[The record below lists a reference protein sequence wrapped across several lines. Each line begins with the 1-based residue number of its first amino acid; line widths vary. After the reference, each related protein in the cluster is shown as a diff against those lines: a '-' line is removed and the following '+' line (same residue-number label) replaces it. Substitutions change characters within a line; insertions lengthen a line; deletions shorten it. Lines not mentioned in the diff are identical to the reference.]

1 MKRQETMDKFKIRL
15 AALENYTIR
24 DNILLYTKNGRTAEI
39 SNFIPFP
46 VEEITY
52 ADGYN
57 EERHYI
63 LSAYLLN
70 DDNVSLLP
78 QIKVK
83 ASAFANMGFII
94 EQWGL
99 SPMLFPPMNSK
110 KDHIRY
116 IINKLGTF
124 AKKRKI
130 YIHTG
135 WQLCDNKYCYLTNGG
150 AIGCD
155 SISVEMDGRLSK
167 YRIGHTA
174 EAEEKKK
181 TLEALL
187 SLSDKSIIYP
197 LIAITFL
204 SPLNEFFRQCGH
216 EPAFILY
223 LLGRTQSKKSTLA
236 ALFLSFYGNF
246 TCSTLP
252 CSFKDT
258 LNALEKKCF
267 YLKDVLTVIDDYH
280 PVTHYRERQEM
291 EQKAQYLS
299 RGYGDRT
306 AKDRLRSDTTLNNG
320 YIPRG
325 NAIITGEDFPNIGQS
340 GAARNF
346 IIEIKPN
353 DISNLSALS
362 QLQQAAEDGV
372 LSSIMCDYIIWLLSQ
387 AEKLSEKI
395 KQNFL
400 SLRFK
405 AYEDNI
411 AVMGRTGD
419 IVAWLSIGIRYFC
432 QFCEL
437 NSLISA
443 GTIAEI
449 KTSSWSIFSKLS
461 LIQNK
466 KSNDEKP
473 TNMFIS
479 AIREMIESGEILLIN
494 KTEKNQL
501 SDKPIVGYYDTD
513 YYYFLPSSI
522 FSKVNGFYSRQGIVF
537 PLTKTRIFNMLAD
550 ENLIIIEANKN
561 GKSNTKQVRING
573 EKSRYLTFDKKIIS
587 ET

>member
-1 MKRQETMDKFKIRL
+1 MRL
-15 AALENYTIR
+15 AALKNYAIN
-24 DNILLYTKNGRTAEI
+24 DNILVYTKNGRTAEI

-52 ADGYN
+52 ADGCS
-57 EERHYI
+57 EERYYI

-78 QIKVK
+78 HIKVK
-83 ASAFANMGFII
+83 ASAFVNMSFII

-116 IINKLGTF
+116 IINKLGAF
-124 AKKRKI
+124 AIKRNV

-135 WQLCDNKYCYLTNGG
+135 WQKCDNKYCYLTNGG
-150 AIGCD
+150 AIGND
-155 SISVEMDGRLSK
+155 SISVEMDGRLGK
-167 YRIGHTA
+167 YRIDHTA
-174 EAEEKKK
+174 EIEEKKK
-181 TLEALL
+181 TLEVLL

-204 SPLNEFFRQCGH
+204 SPLNEFLRQCGH

-246 TCSTLP
+246 TSSTLP

-267 YLKDVLTVIDDYH
+267 YLKDILTVIDDYH

-372 LSSIMCDYIIWLLSQ
+372 LSSIMCDYIIWLLPQ
-387 AEKLSEKI
+387 AENLSTKI
-395 KQNFL
+395 KQSFL
-400 SLRFK
+400 SLRLK
-405 AYEDNI
+405 AYEDDI

-419 IVAWLSIGIRYFC
+419 IVAWLTIGIRYFC
-432 QFCEL
+432 QFCES

-443 GTIAEI
+443 ITINEI

-461 LIQNK
+461 SIQNK
-466 KSNDEKP
+466 KSNEEKP

-479 AIREMIESGEILLIN
+479 AIREMIESGEILLLN
-494 KTEKNQL
+494 KAEGKQL

-522 FSKVNGFYSRQGIVF
+522 FSKVSSFYSRQDIAF
-537 PLTKTRIFNMLAD
+537 PLTKTRIFNLLAD
-550 ENLIIIEANKN
+550 ENLIIIEENKS

-573 EKSRYLTFDKKIIS
+573 EKSRYLTFEKNVIS
-587 ET
+587 EN

>member
-1 MKRQETMDKFKIRL
+1 MRL
-15 AALENYTIR
+15 AALESYTIK
-24 DNILLYTKNGRTAEI
+24 DNILLYNKNGRTTEI

-52 ADGYN
+52 ADGYS
-57 EERHYI
+57 EERYYI

-83 ASAFANMGFII
+83 ASAFVNMGFII

-124 AKKRKI
+124 ATKRKV
-130 YIHTG
+130 YINTG

-150 AIGCD
+150 AIGSN
-155 SISVEMDGRLSK
+155 SISVEMDGRLAK
-167 YRIGHTA
+167 YTINRISQT
-174 EAEEKKK
+174 EEKRKA
-181 TLEALL
+181 LEGLL
-187 SLSDKSIIYP
+187 TLSDKSIIYP

-204 SPLNEFFRQCGH
+204 SPLNEFFRHCGH

-236 ALFLSFYGNF
+236 ALFLSFYGSF
-246 TCSTLP
+246 TSSTLP

-267 YLKDVLTVIDDYH
+267 YLKDILTVIDDYH

-306 AKDRLRSDTTLNNG
+306 AKDRLRADTTLNNG

-353 DISNLSALS
+353 DILNLSTLS

-372 LSSIMCDYIIWLLSQ
+372 LSSIMRDYIIWLLPQ
-387 AEKLSEKI
+387 TEDLSAKI
-395 KQNFL
+395 KQSFL
-400 SLRFK
+400 SLRLK
-405 AYEDNI
+405 ANEDNI

-419 IVAWLSIGIRYFC
+419 IVAWLTIGIYYFC
-432 QFCEL
+432 RFCEFNL
-437 NSLISA
+437 LISA
-443 GTIAEI
+443 NTITEI

-461 LIQNK
+461 LIQTK
-466 KSNDEKP
+466 KSNEEKP

-479 AIREMIESGEILLIN
+479 AVREMMESGEILLIN
-494 KTEKNQL
+494 KAEKNQL

-522 FSKVNGFYSRQGIVF
+522 FTKVNSFYSKQGIAF

-550 ENLIIIEANKN
+550 ENLIIIEESKN

-573 EKSRYLTFDKKIIS
+573 EKARYLTFAKSVFSGIL
-587 ET
+587 